1 MSVTEAL
8 TFAELSSV
16 VPRSGAEYSFLMEA
30 FGSLHKF
37 WGQLPCFVCALINVF
52 VLSPSAA
59 AVIIMTF
66 SEYVCQPFTY
76 HMGSLTRES
85 QDVVKKI
92 IAVLGLG
99 EYSKITNVVLSYVAQ
114 GLIQGV
120 IHFQNVAH
128 FIVLTKCDLIYICL
142 FKITVISKLPFFS
155 FF

>member
-1 MSVTEAL
+1 MSVAEAL

-37 WGQLPCFVCALINVF
+37 WGPLPSFVCALINVF
-52 VLSPSAA
+52 LLTPSAA

-66 SEYVCQPFTY
+66 SEYVCQPFAY
-76 HMGSLTRES
+76 HMGGLTRES
-85 QDVVKKI
+85 QDSIKKI

-99 EYSKITNVVLSYVAQ
+99 ECSKITNVVLSYVAQ

-120 IHFQNVAH
+120 INFQNVTC
-128 FIVLTKCDLIYICL
+128 FMV
-142 FKITVISKLPFFS
+142 
-155 FF
+155 

>member
-1 MSVTEAL
+1 MSVAEAL

-16 VPRSGAEYSFLMEA
+16 VPRSGAEYSFLMAA

-76 HMGSLTRES
+76 HMCGLTQQS
-85 QDVVKKI
+85 QDTIKKT

-99 EYSKITNVVLSYVAQ
+99 EYSKITNVVLSYIAQ
-114 GLIQGV
+114 ELIQDV
-120 IHFQNVAH
+120 INFQNIAH
-128 FIVLTKCDLIYICL
+128 F
-142 FKITVISKLPFFS
+142 TV
-155 FF
+155 